1 MIPVIDVF
9 AGCGGLSEGFSALEQ
24 GGEFPFDVRLYI
36 EKDPAPLQTLRLRSF
51 LHQFR
56 ATERPESYYEYVRG
70 EIGYEELAQRYPEES
85 GEADRR
91 CVEATLGDSQCEAE
105 VKHKIEQATKEAA
118 DWVLIGGPPC
128 QAYSTI
134 GRVKNNSLKDYDSD
148 ADVRF
153 ELYREYLKI
162 ISAYRPTVFV
172 MENVRG
178 LLSASHRNRLV
189 FDQMLK
195 DLSQP
200 AGAPAEPDRKYCLY
214 SLVTDTAYASED
226 TIWKQNPVDFV
237 VKAEHYGIPQARHR
251 VIILGVR
258 NGVGV
263 KPKPLASQE
272 RVNAEAVLG
281 GLPPLR
287 SGLSRHDSPQ
297 SWLEAVREMECQPWW
312 PELAPP
318 MQNQISEV
326 LETMRIP
333 RAGRGAS
340 RLLKAPTLVSYRP
353 DWFEDHRLGGTLNH
367 ESRTHRKD
375 DLWRYLFAACF
386 TGDRRRPLRVGDF
399 PEGLRPRHRNVENAA
414 NGNFDF
420 ADRFCVQ
427 PKDAPSRTVV
437 SHIRKDGHYYIHY
450 DPKQCRSLTV
460 REAARLQTFPD
471 NYFFE
476 GNRTEQYGQVGNA
489 VPPLLSYRIAERVAD
504 LLKRHQAS
512 TNGQNHR

>member
-1 MIPVIDVF
+1 M
-9 AGCGGLSEGFSALEQ
+9 AEGFSALEQ

-51 LHQFR
+51 FHQFR
-56 ATERPESYYEYVRG
+56 ATEGPESYYEYVRG
-70 EIGYEELAQRYPEES
+70 EISYEELAQRHPEEL

-91 CVEATLGDSQCEAE
+91 CLQATLGDPQCDAE
-105 VKHKIEQATKEAA
+105 VKHKIKQVTKEAA

-134 GRVKNNSLKDYDSD
+134 GRVKNNSLEHYDPD
-148 ADVRF
+148 TDGRF
-153 ELYREYLKI
+153 ELYREYLEI
-162 ISAYRPTVFV
+162 IRSHRPTVFV

-178 LLSASHRNRLV
+178 LLSASHRNQFV
-189 FDQMLK
+189 FEQMLK

-200 AGAPAEPDRKYCLY
+200 AGAPAEPDRKYRLY
-214 SLVTDTAYASED
+214 SLVTDTEYASED

-237 VKAEHYGIPQARHR
+237 VKAEKYGVPQARHR

-258 NGVGV
+258 DDVGA
-263 KPKPLASQE
+263 KPKPLTPQE
-272 RVNAEAVLG
+272 RVNADAVLG

-287 SGLSRHDSPQ
+287 SGLSRYDSPQ
-297 SWLEAVREMECQPWW
+297 SWLAAVREMENEAWW
-312 PELAPP
+312 LELEPP
-318 MQNQISEV
+318 MRN
-326 LETMRIP
+326 RIGKDLASIDVP
-333 RAGRGAS
+333 SAGRGAS
-340 RLLKAPTLVSYRP
+340 RFLDVPSAVSYLP
-353 DWFEDHRLGGTLNH
+353 EWFEDKRLGGTLNH

-386 TGDRRRPLRVGDF
+386 TGDQRRPLRIGDF

-414 NGNFDF
+414 DGNYDF

-450 DPKQCRSLTV
+450 DPTQCRSLTV

-476 GNRTEQYGQVGNA
+476 GNRTDQYGQVGNA
-489 VPPLLSYRIAERVAD
+489 VPPLLSYQIAERVAD
-504 LLKRHQAS
+504 LLKRHQAR
-512 TNGQNHR
+512 TNGQNNR